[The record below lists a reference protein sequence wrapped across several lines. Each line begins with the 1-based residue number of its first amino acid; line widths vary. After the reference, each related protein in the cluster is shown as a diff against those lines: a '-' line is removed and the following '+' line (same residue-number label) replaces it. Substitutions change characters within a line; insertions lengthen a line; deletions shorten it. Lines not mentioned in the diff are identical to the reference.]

1 VSIKG
6 ISEIVGAVIVTRPS
20 IGKELISTAK
30 HILGKKDG
38 IAAVSIDC
46 KMGALK

>member
-1 VSIKG
+1 MG
-6 ISEIVGAVIVTRPS
+6 GAVIVTRPP
-20 IGKELISTAK
+20 IEKELISGAK

-38 IAAVSIDC
+38 IVAVSIER